1 MNFKDKKIAVWG
13 QGREGQALLDFFQ
26 KQGVPVTVV
35 EGQDVDLSAFDLIF
49 KSPGIS
55 LYNKSLDNIDRAK
68 VSSSTKLYQALKDK
82 SVRTVAVTGTKGKS
96 TTSSLLAHLLK
107 SKGYNVL
114 FGGNIGVPLIS
125 LYGQKADFLVAEL
138 SSYQCADLTDAFD
151 VNVLLNLYPEHVDWH
166 TSHENYYRDK
176 ANLIRCRHPRQM
188 AVLNRKDKKTSEILP
203 HPSDAVYFN
212 DDAGVHM
219 KDGFFMDGTKRL
231 FSTESVTSLIGEH
244 NMENICAVL
253 TVLKILG
260 ISLAGIE
267 KDINT
272 FSALPHRLQTVAV
285 KEGVTFVDDSIS
297 TTPETAVAAL
307 KAYAGRRIFL
317 LVGGFDRK
325 QDYETLFDYLSEHGE
340 VTLLCL
346 PDTGKRVFERA
357 QEKGVSSFYCETM
370 ASAVERAKMLAK
382 SGDVVILSPAAP
394 SYHLY
399 RNFEARGLDFQKNI

>member
-1 MNFKDKKIAVWG
+1 MNFKNKKIAVWG
-13 QGREGQALLDFFQ
+13 RGREGQALLDFFQ
-26 KQGVPVTVV
+26 KQGIPVTVV

-55 LYNKSLDNIDRAK
+55 LYNKSLDNIDKGK
-68 VSSSTKLYQALKDK
+68 VSSSTKLYQSLKDK
-82 SVRTVAVTGTKGKS
+82 SIRSIAVTGTKGKS

-166 TSHENYYRDK
+166 GSHERYYKDK
-176 ANLIRCRHPRQM
+176 VNLIRCRKSHQM
-188 AVLNRKDKKTSEILP
+188 AVLNKKDKKTSEILSE
-203 HPSDAVYFN
+203 PSDVVYFN
-212 DDAGVHM
+212 DDTAVHI
-219 KDGFFMDGTKRL
+219 KDGFFMDGKKRL
-231 FSTESVTSLIGEH
+231 FPEERITSLIGEH

-253 TVLKILG
+253 TALKILG
-260 ISLAGIE
+260 ISLDGIE
-267 KDINT
+267 KDVNT
-272 FSALPHRLQTVAV
+272 FSALPHRLQTVAI
-285 KEGVTFVDDSIS
+285 KEGVSFVDDSIS

-307 KAYAGRRIFL
+307 KAYAGRKIFL

-325 QDYETLFDYLSEHGE
+325 QDYGTLFDYLSKHRE

-357 QEKGVSSFYCETM
+357 EEKGISSFYCETM
-370 ASAVERAKMLAK
+370 LEAVGKAKELAK
-382 SGDVVILSPAAP
+382 SGDVVILSPGAP
-394 SYHLY
+394 SYNLY
-399 RNFEARGLDFQKNI
+399 KNFEQRGEDFQRNI